1 MNDLDKNES
10 DERGRRIDMV
20 KIDEIV
26 LNPDHPRKF
35 IDDDILR
42 AYAESIKIVGI
53 LQPILVQKDED
64 DKIHLVVG
72 ETRVRAAK
80 MAGKKNIPAIFL
92 NPKAKANFLVLFL
105 IENIHKTPLTPLE
118 EGEALYQ
125 LRSKFRFSDRELN
138 LITGKSKKEIN
149 ELIEFNNLPD
159 NVKEYCR
166 RTDPKK
172 VTKRKLQ
179 QIAKIEE
186 IETFDGFALYP
197 LFHSRPQRARV
208 EIAQDRAKSLNKTLN
223 EIVKKGHQGCDCQ
236 GIKTEL
242 KKINMRVW
250 RALER

>member
-1 MNDLDKNES
+1 MNHLDKQGCE
-10 DERGRRIDMV
+10 ERSRRIGMV
-20 KIDEIV
+20 RIDEIIF
-26 LNPDHPRKF
+26 NPDHPRKI
-35 IDDDILR
+35 IDEDILK

-80 MAGKKNIPAIFL
+80 MARKENIPAIFL
-92 NPKAKANFLVLFL
+92 NPKAKANFLVLSL

-125 LRSKFRFSDRELN
+125 LRSKFRISDRLLN

-179 QIAKIEE
+179 QISKIKE
-186 IETFDGFALYP
+186 IETFDGFALWP
-197 LFHSRPQRARV
+197 IFHSRPQRARV
-208 EIAQDRAKSLNKTLN
+208 EIAQDKAESLNKTLN
-223 EIVKKGHQGCDCQ
+223 EIVEKGHQGCDCQ

-242 KKINMRVW
+242 KKMNMRVW